1 MNDSFYRDYEDIH
14 RGSRELIKTRLHAY
28 LPFITPLTAL
38 FQPAS
43 AVDLGC
49 GRGEWLELLSE
60 AGFEAFGVDLDEGM
74 LAACRERGLAAR
86 QADAIRTLREMPDS
100 TASVVS
106 AFHVVEHLSFAD
118 VRMLIDEA
126 LRVLKSGGLLI
137 LETPNPENLVVG
149 ASSFYQDPSHE
160 RPIPSELLR
169 FAVEHAGFKRAK
181 VVRLQEAPDLRSA
194 SEVRL
199 INVLSGVS
207 PDYGVVAQKVAAPEV
222 LARFDRPFH
231 AHYGISLEAL
241 ARHYDEDAEKRI
253 TGTKH
258 LIAEAEGRLAHAI
271 QNGSDRLTEVE
282 HRLLETAGRTEARLA
297 QMEAYISR
305 LDSRA
310 ADAETRAAQANATVH
325 AMLLSRSWRIT
336 APMRYMGTTARRLKS
351 AIREGRIVSGCKR
364 RATSALRL
372 IGQRILRRPILT
384 RAALAILGHVPGLK
398 YRLRDIMRAPPDVPR
413 AAHMPHASPGQ
424 LSPRTASI
432 YAELKKAM
440 DARKN

>member
-14 RGSRELIKTRLHAY
+14 RGSRELIKTRLQAY

-49 GRGEWLELLSE
+49 GRGEWLELLGE
-60 AGFEAFGVDLDEGM
+60 AGFEALGVDLDEGM
-74 LAACRERGLAAR
+74 LAACRERGLTAR
-86 QADAIRTLREMPDS
+86 QADALSTLREMPDS

-106 AFHVVEHLSFAD
+106 AFHVVEHLPFAD

-126 LRVLKSGGLLI
+126 LRVLKPGGLLI

-169 FAVEHAGFKRAK
+169 FAVEHAGFERAK
-181 VVRLQEAPDLRSA
+181 ILRLQEARELHSA

-222 LARFDRPFH
+222 LAKFDSPFD

-241 ARHYDEDAEKRI
+241 ARHYDEDAAKRI

-258 LIAEAEGRLAHAI
+258 LIAEAEGRLAHAL
-271 QNGSDRLTEVE
+271 QNGSDRLTEVK
-282 HRLLETAGRTEARLA
+282 HRLLEAEARTEARLA
-297 QMEAYISR
+297 QMEARISQ
-305 LDSRA
+305 LDA
-310 ADAETRAAQANATVH
+310 MATDAEARAAQANATVQS
-325 AMLLSRSWRIT
+325 MLLSRSWRIT
-336 APMRYMGTTARRLKS
+336 APMRYAGTTARQLKS
-351 AIREGRIVSGCKR
+351 AIKEGRVVSGCKQH
-364 RATSALRL
+364 AKSALRL
-372 IGQRILRRPILT
+372 IGQMILRRPGLT
-384 RAALAILGHVPGLK
+384 RAVFAILDHVPGLK
-398 YRLRDIMRAPPDVPR
+398 YRLRDIMRAPTGVPH
-413 AAHMPHASPGQ
+413 AAHMPPASPSQ

-432 YAELKKAM
+432 YAELKKVM